1 MKSDTKSYLKSVFS
15 KELLVLWLALAA
27 LICAALSLNSS
38 LNKLAAKEQG

>member
-27 LICAALSLNSS
+27 LSFYFWMTRTDI
-38 LNKLAAKEQG
+38 KPEKK